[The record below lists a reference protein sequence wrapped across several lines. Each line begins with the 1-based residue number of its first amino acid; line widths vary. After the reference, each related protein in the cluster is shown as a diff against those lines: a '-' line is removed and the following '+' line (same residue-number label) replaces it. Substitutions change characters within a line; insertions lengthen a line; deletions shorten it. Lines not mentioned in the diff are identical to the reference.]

1 MEKTAIP
8 SIYPPTGTYEFS
20 SIHVDLSCA
29 TPNARIHYTLDGSSP
44 TEESPVYHRENGL
57 LRLKGSHGSRTQLTI
72 RAYAEADGLLPSA
85 KVAFPY
91 QFCCFEKGHYRH
103 TMLREPTQD
112 TLGIIRIE
120 DYDLDKMYLVIGSER
135 AILIDGGWDSSGD
148 LLVLC
153 QELTGFALPIDL
165 VIAHGHPDHI
175 MQIHTFLN
183 AGKKVYFPVADLDAA
198 SSFGVNLSLDQIVDI
213 GEGDALELGNGS
225 LRVFTIPGH
234 TPGSIV
240 LLDEATGDLFAS
252 DAFGS
257 NRRYV
262 PDSAWLQI
270 EPTATAE
277 SVLRQLNTFLEK
289 TNGKLRRIF
298 TGHNDEVL
306 DAEAYLRALQSALKK
321 AVDSGPASLAPSLR
335 SAAESFGSG
344 SIISEGSW
352 RLDPLWVAANLRFL
366 YDRDRD
372 STPPKYVPG
381 FDPNITTD
389 LNT

>member
-1 MEKTAIP
+1 MEKTAVP

-29 TPNARIHYTLDGSSP
+29 TPNARIHYTLDGTPP
-44 TEESPVYHRENGL
+44 TEESPIYHREEGL
-57 LRLKGSHGSRTQLTI
+57 LPLKGVHGKRTQHTI
-72 RAYAEADGLLPSA
+72 RAYAEADNLLPSA
-85 KVAFPY
+85 EVSFTY
-91 QFCCFEKGHYRH
+91 QFFCFEKGHYRH
-103 TMLREPTQD
+103 TMLRDPTQD

-135 AILIDGGWDSSGD
+135 AVLIDGGWDPSGD
-148 LLVLC
+148 LPTLC

-165 VIAHGHPDHI
+165 VVAHGHPDHI
-175 MQIHTFLN
+175 MQAQRFLD
-183 AGKKVYFPVADLDAA
+183 AGHKVYLPVADLALA
-198 SSFGVNLSLDQIVDI
+198 SDFGVKLSQDQILDI
-213 GEGDALELGNGS
+213 GEGDVLDLGNGS
-225 LRVFTIPGH
+225 LHVFSIPGH

-240 LLDEATGDLFAS
+240 LLDEASGDLYAS

-270 EPTATAE
+270 NPDATAE
-277 SVLRQLNTFLEK
+277 SVLRRLNAFLDK
-289 TNGKLRRIF
+289 TKGKLSRIL

-306 DAEAYLRALQSALKK
+306 DAEAYLHALQSALKK
-321 AVDSGPASLAPSLR
+321 AVESGPASLTPSLR

-344 SIISEGSW
+344 SVISEGSW
-352 RLDPLWVAANLRFL
+352 RLDPFWVAANLRFL

-372 STPPKYVPG
+372 STPPQYVPG

-389 LNT
+389 LNA